1 MVALDP
7 RVATIV
13 LASVAV
19 MRAALR
25 PRYTFAEYLEIE
37 RRSQAVKHEYVAGE
51 VFAMAGGTVEHS
63 ALATALI
70 GLLFAHLRGG
80 TCRPHGSDLQLSIRP
95 ADVATYADAAVL
107 CEPVE
112 RDPDSPTHVTNP
124 RIVVEVLSP
133 STERYDR
140 EQKRLYYQQ
149 LDALREYV
157 LIAQDRRRVEVWR
170 RDGDGWAH
178 TTHGPRDRA
187 PLTSIDFAL
196 DVDELY
202 DAAGVC

>member
-1 MVALDP
+1 
-7 RVATIV
+7 
-13 LASVAV
+13 

-25 PRYTFAEYLEIE
+25 PRYTFGEYLEIE
-37 RRSQAVKHEYVAGE
+37 RLSREIKHEYVGGE

-63 ALATALI
+63 ALATALAA
-70 GLLFAHLRGG
+70 LLFAHLRG
-80 TCRPHGSDLQLSIRP
+80 RPCHVHGSDLRISVRA
-95 ADVATYADAAVL
+95 ADVATYADAAVV
-107 CEPVE
+107 CDPVE

-124 RIVVEVLSP
+124 RVVVEVLSP

-157 LIAQDRRRVEVWR
+157 LVAQDRRHVEVWR
-170 RDGDGWAH
+170 REGDGESWSHAAY
-178 TTHGPRDRA
+178 GSGSSA
-187 PLTSIDFAL
+187 PLPSIDFVL

-202 DAAGVC
+202 DAAGVA